1 MEVGVPRP
9 RARSAGDRRRR
20 GRDQL
25 AGGRVDPEDEDSVE
39 ALVGDDEEA
48 PARVEG
54 DVVRMRAGLLGAM
67 RPRLALERDEIAQR
81 PERAV
86 GVDRQHRDRARAV
99 VRADEEA
106 VGRVDA
112 ESDPVLAAGG
122 LAVEDPDLPGPRV
135 DRVGNG
141 LGAVAM
147 RRVEDALLP
156 VEGQP

>member
-9 RARSAGDRRRR
+9 RARSAGDRRWR

-86 GVDRQHRDRARAV
+86 GVRLGIDAANRFLVCANYSSGTVAV
-99 VRADEEA
+99 LPSRT
-106 VGRVDA
+106 
-112 ESDPVLAAGG
+112 PFLPLA
-122 LAVEDPDLPGPRV
+122 
-135 DRVGNG
+135 
-141 LGAVAM
+141 
-147 RRVEDALLP
+147 
-156 VEGQP
+156 